1 MTLIPAI
8 AFFLIIKPYAQS
20 IYNTVD
26 AIILL
31 SFVLFCIGA
40 SAISLSNFNIKYR
53 PFSCAMTGIGLSY
66 PATYASVLVTYK
78 MLPKCAIL
86 SLKRCFKKFTSV
98 NHDLCE
104 DALLEV
110 GAVNDHESD
119 AFLLDRD

>member
-1 MTLIPAI
+1 L
-8 AFFLIIKPYAQS
+8 
-20 IYNTVD
+20 TVD

-40 SAISLSNFNIKYR
+40 SAISLSNFIVKYR
-53 PFSCAMTGIGLSY
+53 PFSCAMTGIGILY
-66 PATYASVLVTYK
+66 PATYVSVLVTYK
-78 MLPKCAIL
+78 NLMLPKCAKP

-98 NHDLCE
+98 NHDQCE

-110 GAVNDHESD
+110 GTVNDHESD